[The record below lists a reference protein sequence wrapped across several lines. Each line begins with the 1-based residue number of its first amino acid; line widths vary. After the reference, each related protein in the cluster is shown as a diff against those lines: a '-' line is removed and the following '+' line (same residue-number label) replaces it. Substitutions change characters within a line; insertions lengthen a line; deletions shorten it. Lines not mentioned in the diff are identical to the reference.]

1 VAPLAQARHSTERGA
16 ALITRCVQRLED
28 FLLSDRVSVLSVWRV
43 QKGAAFQGQYAEKW
57 IMNTS

>member
-28 FLLSDRVSVLSVWRV
+28 FLQRSAIEFLFDV